1 MATAGLL
8 LLLFAAGF
16 ARYGE
21 GFAIGVALGAV
32 AGAAFWMRVGQYR
45 RGAGHAR
52 SIWHSHQAAIRGR
65 R

>member
-1 MATAGLL
+1 MILGLL

-21 GFAIGVALGAV
+21 GFAVGAALGV
-32 AGAAFWMRVGQYR
+32 LVGATFWMKVGQYR

-52 SIWHSHQAAIRGR
+52 SIWRSHQAAIRAR